1 MYKRT
6 LAQSRSVFLENTIML
21 AMLSK
26 WLTEAPQNI
35 KQIELVFPVVGHSYI
50 PPDRVFAKIEKE
62 VRRHEVINSPEKYLE
77 IISNFSTVI
86 NLGLSSSTPHL
97 VGDCEGFDWK
107 TAAQDVMKPVGN
119 WHFKFKE
126 CKRYI
131 LKRSKRQGN
140 VLIQGHLHY
149 KTNDGVSKNVS
160 KAGKISAMINPEK
173 NTTFKQCNCC

>member
-1 MYKRT
+1 M
-6 LAQSRSVFLENTIML
+6 
-21 AMLSK
+21 
-26 WLTEAPQNI
+26 
-35 KQIELVFPVVGHSYI
+35 
-50 PPDRVFAKIEKE
+50 
-62 VRRHEVINSPEKYLE
+62 
-77 IISNFSTVI
+77 
-86 NLGLSSSTPHL
+86 
-97 VGDCEGFDWK
+97 FDWK

-149 KTNDGVSKNVS
+149 TTNDGVSKNVS

-173 NTTFKQCNCC
+173 IQPSNNVTAAKKKIP